1 MMLIRGLAKVP
12 ITAAFAFS
20 TSGMM
25 CPPMLIY
32 PYKRI
37 PSETK
42 QRVPHDSN
50 MTVREEIVGSELI
63 NRAQDKRRKNEA
75 EPVLERQ
82 IGALEGTSSE
92 ELELPGKE
100 QLPTNN

>member
-1 MMLIRGLAKVP
+1 MKLITGLAKAP

-37 PSETK
+37 PSEITK
-42 QRVPHDSN
+42 RVPHDSS
-50 MTVREEIVGSELI
+50 MIVREETVGSELI
-63 NRAQDKRRKNEA
+63 K
-75 EPVLERQ
+75 
-82 IGALEGTSSE
+82 SSR
-92 ELELPGKE
+92 
-100 QLPTNN
+100 